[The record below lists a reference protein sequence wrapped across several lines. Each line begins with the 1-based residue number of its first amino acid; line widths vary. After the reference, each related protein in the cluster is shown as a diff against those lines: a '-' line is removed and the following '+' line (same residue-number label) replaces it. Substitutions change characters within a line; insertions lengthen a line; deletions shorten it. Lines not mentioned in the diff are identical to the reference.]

1 MMPFTEACCELRRIY
16 LPRTWVHNDS
26 TSHTLRVDVAGAI
39 IFHSLSS
46 SRDVSAEDH
55 PRAVYCQG
63 LYFVGL
69 ARTLP
74 PLPIHHPLVFSKKH
88 LRIPKEDPPEEGR
101 MEGLHVSVRL
111 ALEDRHA

>member
-1 MMPFTEACCELRRIY
+1 MTSLLLRRGEWMWQARLSSI
-16 LPRTWVHNDS
+16 
-26 TSHTLRVDVAGAI
+26 
-39 IFHSLSS
+39 HSLPS
-46 SRDVSAEDH
+46 SRDVSVEDH

-74 PLPIHHPLVFSKKH
+74 PLPIHHPLVFYKKL
-88 LRIPKEDPPEEGR
+88 LRIPKEDPPEEGG

-111 ALEDRHA
+111 PLEDRHA

>member
-1 MMPFTEACCELRRIY
+1 MWQAPLSSI
-16 LPRTWVHNDS
+16 
-26 TSHTLRVDVAGAI
+26 
-39 IFHSLSS
+39 HSLPS
-46 SRDVSAEDH
+46 SRDVSVEDH

-74 PLPIHHPLVFSKKH
+74 PLPIHHPLVFSKK
-88 LRIPKEDPPEEGR
+88 LSRIPIEDPPEEGR

-111 ALEDRHA
+111 ALEDRHAQGPQSVSARVMGLFGRLVESETI

>member
-1 MMPFTEACCELRRIY
+1 MWQAPLSSI
-16 LPRTWVHNDS
+16 
-26 TSHTLRVDVAGAI
+26 
-39 IFHSLSS
+39 HSLPS

-74 PLPIHHPLVFSKKH
+74 PLPIHHPLVFSKK
-88 LRIPKEDPPEEGR
+88 LSRIPKEDPLKKLEGVMNFNPEAVASWHGD
-101 MEGLHVSVRL
+101 SKTIPK
-111 ALEDRHA
+111 